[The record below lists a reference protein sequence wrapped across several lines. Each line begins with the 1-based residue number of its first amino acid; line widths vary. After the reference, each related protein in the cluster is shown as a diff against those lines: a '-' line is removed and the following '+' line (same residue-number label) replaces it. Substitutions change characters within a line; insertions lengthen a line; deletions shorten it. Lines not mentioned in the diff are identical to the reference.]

1 MAKLFD
7 IMLPNSA
14 DSLPISSMNMGGAGS
29 TMMKKVMKQ
38 KNVDPLPVMIEKASN
53 LGVKFIAC
61 TMSMDIMG
69 IEREELFD
77 FVEFGGVAAYLGDTQ
92 ESNLNLF
99 I

>member
-7 IMLPNSA
+7 LMLPNSA
-14 DSLPISSMNMGGAGS
+14 DRLPISSMNMGGAGAS
-29 TMMKKVMKQ
+29 MMKKVMKQ

-77 FVEFGGVAAYLGDTQ
+77 FVEFGGVAAYLGDTND
-92 ESNLNLF
+92 SNLNLF